1 MKLTE
6 EEIFHIIKDLRPS
19 KLEHPSSETLSTK
32 IAEILNVK
40 SVELENIVD
49 DQFRAYKRDQ
59 SHPYRV
65 VLDDADF
72 DQNEVISNCF
82 AMTIIDFFWIAF
94 RKSLKLIFPDPGSA
108 CSSCS
113 SQSIS
118 TFMGAH

>member
-19 KLEHPSSETLSTK
+19 KLEYPSSETLSTK

-40 SVELENIVD
+40 SVELEIIVD

-59 SHPYRV
+59 RHPYRV

-72 DQNEVISNCF
+72 DQNEIISNCF

-94 RKSLKLIFPDPGSA
+94 RKSLKPIFPDPGLA

-113 SQSIS
+113 SQSIN